1 MIVAYGTK
9 GKTKSKRHVMSPK
22 SLLCDD
28 VLSLP
33 CVLFIV
39 THPTSLFNSF
49 AMQKPFTTTIH
60 TTYET
65 KNKCPF
71 FVIVVHSMTDVEK
84 KIVNFYILL
93 LSLQFLLGTGI
104 FMWFK
109 LRSTKVEL
117 RQKSMLKS
125 IYS

>member
-1 MIVAYGTK
+1 MIELWN
-9 GKTKSKRHVMSPK
+9 KSRETQRERENKVQNDMSCLLSQSPK
-22 SLLCDD
+22 SSLL
-28 VLSLP
+28 LFS

-84 KIVNFYILL
+84 KIVNFYITI
-93 LSLQFLLGTGI
+93 SLGNKHL
-104 FMWFK
+104 WFK
-109 LRSTKVEL
+109 PRS
-117 RQKSMLKS
+117 M
-125 IYS
+125 